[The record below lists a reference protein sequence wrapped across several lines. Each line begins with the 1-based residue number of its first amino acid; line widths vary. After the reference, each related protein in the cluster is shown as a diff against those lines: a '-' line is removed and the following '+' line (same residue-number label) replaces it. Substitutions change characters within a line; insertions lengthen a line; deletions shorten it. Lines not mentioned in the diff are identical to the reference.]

1 MVSIIEMFIGLFGV
15 KKLCGGNSTKKTLRS
30 KSQRLLL
37 LDFGEVVGLDEVLD
51 ELFQFFGFEAKE
63 CDEVKTVFFGDGA
76 VDFVFLDETT
86 DLSELLF

>member
-1 MVSIIEMFIGLFGV
+1 MR
-15 KKLCGGNSTKKTLRS
+15 KS
-30 KSQRLLL
+30 KSSRRKSPRLLL

-63 CDEVKTVFFGDGA
+63 CDDVETFFFGDGV

-86 DLSELLF
+86 DLGELLL